1 METPRFTTFFSYFGA
16 QSVEAYTQHSNMN
29 SLGQG
34 GSLSNGGRE
43 AACRSSGRLGEADN
57 TISVPRDHPMLQTG
71 NQSQEVKKTHYPYK
85 EPRIDQR
92 MYQAEIP
99 RLQGRASNRAVT
111 RGSSSPRAG
120 EKCTKVCAEGLKY
133 VPCSL
138 SNLTEMSNASRSPRC
153 QRERGVFYY
162 SPPTIKLTSSHR
174 SQRVAC
180 FCVSSPHVVDLP
192 DSRTLGPTFR
202 AERAT
207 HGYIQ
212 HFGVLFVFRPPYQR
226 PRIFVLANCR
236 PPKTA
241 CGHLLC
247 LEIDKVGTTA
257 ERIVIR
263 LNFAVGCPL
272 PTHPFIPTYNTC
284 LFS

>member
-1 METPRFTTFFSYFGA
+1 
-16 QSVEAYTQHSNMN
+16 MN

-43 AACRSSGRLGEADN
+43 AAGRGSGRLGAAEN
-57 TISVPRDHPMLQTG
+57 TISAPRDHPMLQTG

-120 EKCTKVCAEGLKY
+120 EKSTNICVMCLKY

-138 SNLTEMSNASRSPRC
+138 SKLTPMSNDSCKPSCQAERC
-153 QRERGVFYY
+153 VCTRHAVRRVK
-162 SPPTIKLTSSHR
+162 PTSTHR
-174 SQRVAC
+174 SQRVGPYLAC
-180 FCVSSPHVVDLP
+180 VGVSSPHIVDMH
-192 DSRTLGPTFR
+192 DSRT
-202 AERAT
+202 
-207 HGYIQ
+207 
-212 HFGVLFVFRPPYQR
+212 FRPPSRAELEALSCTWCIFSFSASCSFSLPLASYQR
-226 PRIFVLANCR
+226 PQIFVLANCR

-247 LEIDKVGTTA
+247 LEIDKVGT
-257 ERIVIR
+257 
-263 LNFAVGCPL
+263 
-272 PTHPFIPTYNTC
+272 
-284 LFS
+284 